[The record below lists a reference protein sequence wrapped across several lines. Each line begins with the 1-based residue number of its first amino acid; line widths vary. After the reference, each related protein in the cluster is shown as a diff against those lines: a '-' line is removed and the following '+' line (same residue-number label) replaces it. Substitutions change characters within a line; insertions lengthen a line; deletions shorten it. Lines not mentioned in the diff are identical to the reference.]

1 MDNKKKKVHPITVIG
16 YVVLAVASFLA
27 IMPFVLMII
36 SSVSSENS
44 ITTNGYSFW
53 PSEFSLEAYK
63 YLWTN
68 AITIGRAYLTTIVT
82 AVVGTALGLLMTI
95 MLGYALSRPN
105 LPGRKFLNFA
115 VVFTMLFHGGLV
127 ASYLVYTEILHIKNT
142 PFALL
147 VPSLML
153 SGFNVMLARNYFT
166 SSIPVAL
173 IEAAKLDGASE
184 FQVFWRVV
192 FPISLPIIAT
202 IGMFIFV
209 GYWNDWNNG
218 LYYLTDTRLYN
229 IQNVLNDMLQNIQ
242 FLKNNTEVSS
252 EMIAAMANLPS
263 ASVRM
268 AIASV
273 VAVPVLLV
281 FPFFEK
287 FFVKG
292 IVVGGVKE

>member
-1 MDNKKKKVHPITVIG
+1 MVQKKKIHPITIIG
-16 YVVLAVASFLA
+16 YVVLSVAAFLA
-27 IMPFVLMII
+27 IVPFALMI
-36 SSVSSENS
+36 VSSFSSEAS
-44 ITTNGYSFW
+44 IASNGYSFT
-53 PSEFSLEAYK
+53 PSEFSLEAYR
-63 YLWTN
+63 YLWAN
-68 AITIGRAYLTTIVT
+68 AVTIGRAYGITIVT
-82 AVVGTALGLLMTI
+82 AVVGTALGLMMTV

-105 LPGRKFLNFA
+105 LPGRRFLNFA
-115 VVFTMLFHGGLV
+115 VVFTMLFNGGLV
-127 ASYLVYTEILHIKNT
+127 ATYLVYTELLHIKDT

-153 SGFNVMLARNYFT
+153 NGFNVMLARNYFT
-166 SSIPVAL
+166 TSIPGSL

-184 FQVFWRVV
+184 FQVFWKVV

-218 LYYLTDTRLYN
+218 LYYLTDTKLYN

-242 FLKNNTEVSS
+242 FLKNNTEASS
-252 EMIAAMANLPS
+252 ELIAAMANLPS
-263 ASVRM
+263 SSVRM
-268 AIASV
+268 AIAAV

>member
-1 MDNKKKKVHPITVIG
+1 MLHKKKTHPITLIAYVI
-16 YVVLAVASFLA
+16 LAVAAFLA
-27 IMPFVLMII
+27 VMPFVLMII

-44 ITTNGYSFW
+44 ITKNGYSFF
-53 PSEFSLEAYK
+53 PSELSLEAYK

-68 AITIGRAYLTTIVT
+68 IVTIGRAYLTTIVT

-147 VPSLML
+147 IPSLML

-166 SSIPVAL
+166 SSIPISL

-184 FQVFWRVV
+184 FQVFWKVV

-218 LYYLTDTRLYN
+218 LYYLTDTKLYN

>member
-1 MDNKKKKVHPITVIG
+1 MLHKKKIHPITVIA
-16 YVVLAVASFLA
+16 YVILAVAAFLA
-27 IMPFVLMII
+27 VMPFVLMII

-44 ITTNGYSFW
+44 ITKNGYSFF
-53 PSEFSLEAYK
+53 PSELSLEAYK

-68 AITIGRAYLTTIVT
+68 IVTIGRAYLTTIVT

-166 SSIPVAL
+166 SSIPISL

-184 FQVFWRVV
+184 FQVFWKVV

-218 LYYLTDTRLYN
+218 LYYLTDTKLYN

>member
-1 MDNKKKKVHPITVIG
+1 MLHKKKIHPITVIA
-16 YVVLAVASFLA
+16 YVILAVAAFLA
-27 IMPFVLMII
+27 VMPFVLMII

-44 ITTNGYSFW
+44 ITKNGYSFF

-68 AITIGRAYLTTIVT
+68 IVTIGRAYLTTIVT

-166 SSIPVAL
+166 SSIPISL

-184 FQVFWRVV
+184 FQVFWKVV

-218 LYYLTDTRLYN
+218 LYYLTDTKLYN

>member
-1 MDNKKKKVHPITVIG
+1 MLHKKKIHPITMIAYVI
-16 YVVLAVASFLA
+16 LAVAAFLA
-27 IMPFVLMII
+27 VMPFVLMII

-44 ITTNGYSFW
+44 ITKNGYSFF
-53 PSEFSLEAYK
+53 PSELSLEAYK

-68 AITIGRAYLTTIVT
+68 IVTIGRAYLTTIVT

-166 SSIPVAL
+166 SSIPISL

-184 FQVFWRVV
+184 FQVFWKVV

-218 LYYLTDTRLYN
+218 LYYLTDTKLYN